1 MLALLLAAS
10 AEIVRATGQAPP
22 SERIATLSPVAALPA
37 HIAGSFAELTS
48 CQQAPNGDAPT
59 NGAGDA
65 EDEVV
70 DAEVVD
76 EDRA

>member
-1 MLALLLAAS
+1 VSEQIYAQAS
-10 AEIVRATGQAPP
+10 AEQAA
-22 SERIATLSPVAALPA
+22 S
-37 HIAGSFAELTS
+37 
-48 CQQAPNGDAPT
+48 GDAPST

>member
-37 HIAGSFAELTS
+37 HIAGSFEELTS
-48 CQQAPNGDAPT
+48 CQQAPDGDYFIFDRRAHSVEVRVPG
-59 NGAGDA
+59 GA
-65 EDEVV
+65 
-70 DAEVVD
+70 
-76 EDRA
+76 